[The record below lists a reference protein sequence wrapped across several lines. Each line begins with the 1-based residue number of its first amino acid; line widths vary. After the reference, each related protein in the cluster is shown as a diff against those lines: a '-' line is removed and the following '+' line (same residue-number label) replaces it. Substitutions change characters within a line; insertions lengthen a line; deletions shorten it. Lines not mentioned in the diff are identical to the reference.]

1 MTATIEKKKSL
12 RLDPVEFCRVVFQ
25 KCIPIPMSV
34 SSAWVYLWRHNP
46 NPREPFFAAELCS
59 NFGLCKTGC
68 KNSTNQLAGLQLVC
82 PYDPLDDLRS
92 HIGIPLARPLRRRG
106 AHCSIYPFND
116 IGAYTGIPLARPLNR
131 RKAKCYT
138 PIQ

>member
-1 MTATIEKKKSL
+1 
-12 RLDPVEFCRVVFQ
+12 
-25 KCIPIPMSV
+25 MSV
-34 SSAWVYLWRHNP
+34 SSGWGCLWRHNP

-82 PYDPLDDLRS
+82 PYDPLNDLRS

-138 PIQ
+138 PFNEIGAYIGIPLARPLNRRGAKCSINPIQ